1 MALALVTTEELRAL
15 LEQALDPLRAELARL
30 RAQVEAQ
37 GVSIP
42 EAAKRLGIC
51 ERTVKRRIKDGT
63 LPSTRVGGA
72 RRVLLSPVLEGDPP
86 PPLATRGGE
95 R

>member
-1 MALALVTTEELRAL
+1 MALALITDEQLQAL
-15 LEQALDPLRAELARL
+15 LERALEPLRGELARL
-30 RAQVEAQ
+30 RAQIEAE

-42 EAAKRLGIC
+42 QAAKRLGIC

-72 RRVLLSPVLEGDPP
+72 RRVLLAPVLEGDPP

>member
-1 MALALVTTEELRAL
+1 MAVALVTSEELQAL
-15 LEQALDPLRAELARL
+15 LERALEPLRAELARL
-30 RAQVEAQ
+30 RAQVEAE
-37 GVSIP
+37 GVSVP

-51 ERTVKRRIKDGT
+51 ERTVKRRIRDGT
-63 LPSTRVGGA
+63 LPSTRIGGA
-72 RRVLLSPVLEGDPP
+72 RRVLLAPVLEGDPP